1 MLFKE
6 VPPPRIATGALAFSL
21 ACAPYR
27 QRDTSLLLATANT
40 AGDSG
45 VAWVSSRYGAS
56 VEWKEDQRKK
66 GRREEWRMAA
76 RIGWML
82 VGSGLGSWSE
92 WPSGW

>member
-1 MLFKE
+1 MLWLFPRP
-6 VPPPRIATGALAFSL
+6 VPLTGRET
-21 ACAPYR
+21 P
-27 QRDTSLLLATANT
+27 QLLLATANT

-56 VEWKEDQRKK
+56 VEWKENQRKK
-66 GRREEWRMAA
+66 GRRKEWRMAT